1 MKRDLQRIGWAV
13 ILVLAAGAS
22 VAGDSGAVNAALK
35 QVSKATKGVRGI
47 VADVE
52 YAETVGKRPIRGSAK
67 LYVSFEGLVRVEV
80 GGDSPRTVIFNSPY
94 LYIHQEADHT
104 VEIYDVTF
112 NPHLLGQY
120 ILLGFVPNGKAMK
133 KSFHVELVKNSTL
146 DGSPV
151 LSFLMTP
158 KEEAAALAIGRIQL
172 WVDPESGL
180 PAQHKIIHA
189 AGESRLD
196 IRYLSMSRDDELSPS
211 LFQPRW
217 PAGTKT
223 IPM

>member
-1 MKRDLQRIGWAV
+1 M
-13 ILVLAAGAS
+13 
-22 VAGDSGAVNAALK
+22 
-35 QVSKATKGVRGI
+35 
-47 VADVE
+47 
-52 YAETVGKRPIRGSAK
+52 
-67 LYVSFEGLVRVEV
+67 
-80 GGDSPRTVIFNSPY
+80 
-94 LYIHQEADHT
+94 
-104 VEIYDVTF
+104 
-112 NPHLLGQY
+112 LGQY

-133 KSFHVELVKNSTL
+133 KSFNVELVKNSTL

-158 KEEAAALAIGRIQL
+158 KAEEVARAIARIQL

-196 IRYLSMSRDDELSPS
+196 IRYLSISRDDELPPS
-211 LFQPRW
+211 LFQPKW

-223 IPM
+223 VQM

>member
-1 MKRDLQRIGWAV
+1 MGWMV
-13 ILVLAAGAS
+13 VGFLVAGAS
-22 VAGDSGAVNAALK
+22 AGGDSRSVGAALK

-47 VADVE
+47 VAEVE
-52 YAETVGKRPIRGSAK
+52 YTETVGKRTINGSGK
-67 LYVSFEGLVRVEV
+67 LYVSFDGLVRAEV
-80 GGDSPRTVIFNSPY
+80 GGDAPRTLIFTPPY
-94 LYIHQEADHT
+94 LYIHRQAENT

-120 ILLGFVPNGKAMK
+120 LLLGVVPNGKAMK
-133 KSFHVELVKNSTL
+133 KSFRVELVKHSTL

-158 KEEAAALAIGRIQL
+158 KWEEAARAIARIQL
-172 WVDPESGL
+172 WVDPQSGL
-180 PAQHKIIHA
+180 PAQHEIVHA

-211 LFQPRW
+211 LFQPNW

-223 IPM
+223 VPM